1 MSSTTGYD
9 ASTITISTDAS
20 NSDIKIL
27 KVDPVDI
34 SAIGTEIWTLTVTLS
49 DSLSI
54 VEDMEIVEN
63 IQIDFICPIDPPETT
78 VVSSMPSG
86 TVQFDIATLEPVTF
100 DLDAIRLAQNETAC
114 SYISNNAYLQST
126 SSSGDTYNS

>member
-54 VEDMEIVEN
+54 VEDIEIVEN